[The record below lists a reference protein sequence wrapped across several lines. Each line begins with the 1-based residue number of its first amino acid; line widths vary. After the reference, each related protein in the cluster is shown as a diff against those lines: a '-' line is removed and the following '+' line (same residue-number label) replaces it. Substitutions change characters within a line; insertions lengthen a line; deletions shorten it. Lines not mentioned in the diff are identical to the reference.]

1 MSIFSREDWIGS
13 LIFLLVLGVVAVW
26 NLRKMSSGTYDLKA
40 LRKRGLM
47 WTEVAVALFL
57 LQLLLR
63 KGDNRFLLILGM
75 VVLFAASQWL
85 GAVYLE
91 RKENRGTKK

>member
-1 MSIFSREDWIGS
+1 MGPFAREDLIGS
-13 LIFLLVLGVVAVW
+13 LIFLVILVVVAW
-26 NLRKMSSGTYDLKA
+26 INLRKMKTGDYDFKA

-47 WTEVAVALFL
+47 WTEIAAALFL

-63 KGDNRFLLILGM
+63 KGDHRFLLVLGL

-85 GAVYLE
+85 GAIYYD
-91 RKENRGTKK
+91 RRNKSDQ